1 MDAARVD
8 TSLDL
13 RINSFQNC
21 QSNGIMDLRRDRCG
35 VAEKSREVGTLQQ
48 EVGVSVEE
56 FRRMSSENKKLTE
69 TLNVVLLGYNALQS
83 QMINLAKEISV
94 NEVMESRKRKF
105 EDYNDLE
112 LWKRPPESVKSK
124 TSVVYVQVDASDTSL
139 VVKDGYQWRKYGQKV
154 TRDNPSP
161 RAYFKCSFAPS
172 CPVKKKVQRSV
183 EDPSLLVAT
192 YEGEHNHRCPSQ
204 GAKPATAS
212 PPISPSSVKPS
223 NHNAILDLVRCG
235 FSNPEKKAKQETE
248 VGTPPQFLVQ
258 QMISSLTRDPNF
270 TASLAEAISGAM
282 FDRSRTQSW

>member
-1 MDAARVD
+1 MDTRVD

-21 QSNGIMDLRRDRCG
+21 NSSVMDLRRDRG
-35 VAEKSREVGTLQQ
+35 GFAEKSQEVGTLQQ
-48 EVGVSVEE
+48 DVGVSMEE

-69 TLNVVLLGYNALQS
+69 TLNVVLLGYNALHS
-83 QMINLAKEISV
+83 QMINLAQGISS
-94 NEVMESRKRKF
+94 NEAIESRKRKF
-105 EDYNDLE
+105 EDYIDLDF
-112 LWKRPPESVKSK
+112 WKRPTESMKSR
-124 TSVVYVQVDASDTSL
+124 TSVAYFQVDPSDTSL

-183 EDPSLLVAT
+183 DDPSLLVAT
-192 YEGEHNHRCPSQ
+192 YEGEHNHRCPPQ
-204 GAKPATAS
+204 GAKPPSVS
-212 PPISPSSVKPS
+212 PPISPSSMKPS
-223 NHNAILDLVRCG
+223 NQNPVLDFVRCG
-235 FSNPEKKAKQETE
+235 FSNLAMKSKQETE

-258 QMISSLTRDPNF
+258 EMVSSLTRDPNF

-282 FDRSRTQSW
+282 LDRSRTQSW